1 MTGPAPRPGAG
12 SFSSSTSPRT
22 PKTLLRRDEARTGS
36 TRRYPTPGANSVIRL
51 TRLNGEHFVL
61 NADLVQRVEGHPD
74 TVITLLDDTK
84 YVVVERVDEVV
95 REIRDY
101 RAGIQAVAFQMD
113 RGEYR
118 PPVTHIHQGSEESS
132 VVPFPSREER

>member
-1 MTGPAPRPGAG
+1 M
-12 SFSSSTSPRT
+12 
-22 PKTLLRRDEARTGS
+22 
-36 TRRYPTPGANSVIRL
+36 IRL

-61 NADLVQRVEGHPD
+61 NAELIQRVEGHPD

-84 YVVVERVDEVV
+84 YVVVETVDAVV

-101 RAGIQAVAFQMD
+101 RASIQAVAFRMD

-118 PPVTHIHQGSEESS
+118 PQVPHIEQGATDYS

>member
-1 MTGPAPRPGAG
+1 M
-12 SFSSSTSPRT
+12 
-22 PKTLLRRDEARTGS
+22 
-36 TRRYPTPGANSVIRL
+36 IRL

-61 NADLVQRVEGHPD
+61 NAELIQRVEGHPD

-84 YVVVERVDEVV
+84 YVVVETVDAVV

-101 RAGIQAVAFQMD
+101 RASIQAVAFQMD

-118 PPVTHIHQGSEESS
+118 PQVPHPEDGATEDSS
-132 VVPFPSREER
+132 VVRFPTREER

>member
-1 MTGPAPRPGAG
+1 M
-12 SFSSSTSPRT
+12 
-22 PKTLLRRDEARTGS
+22 
-36 TRRYPTPGANSVIRL
+36 IRL

-61 NADLVQRVEGHPD
+61 NAELVQRVEGHPD

-84 YVVVERVDEVV
+84 YVVVETVDEVV

-118 PPVTHIHQGSEESS
+118 PPVPQITEAATDAS
-132 VVPFPSREER
+132 VVRFPSREER

>member
-1 MTGPAPRPGAG
+1 
-12 SFSSSTSPRT
+12 
-22 PKTLLRRDEARTGS
+22 
-36 TRRYPTPGANSVIRL
+36 VIRL

-61 NADLVQRVEGHPD
+61 NAELVQRVEGHPD

-84 YVVVERVDEVV
+84 YVVVETVDEVV

-118 PPVTHIHQGSEESS
+118 PPVTQTTEAATDAS
-132 VVPFPSREER
+132 VVRFPSREER

>member
-1 MTGPAPRPGAG
+1 
-12 SFSSSTSPRT
+12 
-22 PKTLLRRDEARTGS
+22 
-36 TRRYPTPGANSVIRL
+36 VIRL

-61 NADLVQRVEGHPD
+61 NAELVQRVEGHPD

-84 YVVVERVDEVV
+84 YVVVETVDEVV

-118 PPVTHIHQGSEESS
+118 PPVTPTTEAAPDSS
-132 VVPFPSREER
+132 VVRFPSREER

>member
-1 MTGPAPRPGAG
+1 M
-12 SFSSSTSPRT
+12 
-22 PKTLLRRDEARTGS
+22 
-36 TRRYPTPGANSVIRL
+36 IRL

-61 NADLVQRVEGHPD
+61 NAELVQRVEGHPD
-74 TVITLLDDTK
+74 TVVTLLDDTK
-84 YVVVERVDEVV
+84 YVVVETVDEVV

-118 PPVTHIHQGSEESS
+118 PPVTPTSGAATDSS
-132 VVPFPSREER
+132 VVRFPSREER

>member
-1 MTGPAPRPGAG
+1 M
-12 SFSSSTSPRT
+12 
-22 PKTLLRRDEARTGS
+22 
-36 TRRYPTPGANSVIRL
+36 IRL

-61 NADLVQRVEGHPD
+61 NAELIQRVEGHPD

-84 YVVVERVDEVV
+84 YVVVETVDAVV

-101 RAGIQAVAFQMD
+101 RASIQAVAFQMD

-118 PPVTHIHQGSEESS
+118 PSTAHAVKGAEDSS
-132 VVPFPSREER
+132 VLPFPTREER

>member
-1 MTGPAPRPGAG
+1 
-12 SFSSSTSPRT
+12 
-22 PKTLLRRDEARTGS
+22 
-36 TRRYPTPGANSVIRL
+36 VIRL

-61 NADLVQRVEGHPD
+61 NAELIQRAEGHPD

-84 YVVVERVDEVV
+84 YVVVETVDQVV

-101 RAGIQAVAFQMD
+101 RASIQAVAFRMD

-118 PPVTHIHQGSEESS
+118 APTAHVPQGPEDSS

>member
-1 MTGPAPRPGAG
+1 
-12 SFSSSTSPRT
+12 
-22 PKTLLRRDEARTGS
+22 
-36 TRRYPTPGANSVIRL
+36 VIRL

-61 NADLVQRVEGHPD
+61 NAELIQRVEGHPD

-84 YVVVERVDEVV
+84 YVVTETVDQVV

-101 RAGIQAVAFQMD
+101 RAGIQAIAFRMD

-118 PPVTHIHQGSEESS
+118 TQLFTTEDGATTGSS
-132 VVPFPSREER
+132 VVPFPTREER